1 MIPVSDPEYGP
12 FWKLM
17 PKGEKYQSFKKLKGE
32 IHASMQRG
40 RDNQGG
46 EYQSLCLHRQG
57 ENTKIGGEVSLFPKG
72 ERAYLILF

>member
-1 MIPVSDPEYGP
+1 MILVSEPVYGP

-17 PKGEKYQSFKKLKGE
+17 PKGEKYQSFKKLKEE

-40 RDNQGG
+40 RNNQGG

-57 ENTKIGGEVSLFPKG
+57 ENTKVGGEGSLFSKG
-72 ERAYLILF
+72 ERACLISF